1 MAYICICNLSNDIK
15 EGENMKKQNAQAHV
29 IEMASAVIL
38 FIGVLLFISSFS
50 APHQEPDYS
59 FTQLKTFGD
68 DSLRTL
74 DNTPT
79 SDGLYHNST
88 LVKYIA
94 TNNIS
99 ALTGFLNSSLPN
111 AVSYNIYNRSVS
123 GRVTIYEM
131 GTPIGDTAVA
141 HRIIVY
147 NGNIYDVELLMWYEP
162 RLS

>member
-1 MAYICICNLSNDIK
+1 
-15 EGENMKKQNAQAHV
+15 MKKQNAQAHV

-79 SDGLYHNST
+79 SDGSYHNST

>member
-1 MAYICICNLSNDIK
+1 
-15 EGENMKKQNAQAHV
+15 MKKQNAQAHV

-88 LVKYIA
+88 LVEYIA
-94 TNNIS
+94 KNDTAN
-99 ALTGFLNSSLPN
+99 LTKFLNLSLPET
-111 AVSYNIYNRSVS
+111 VSYNIYLRTVSERSS
-123 GRVTIYEM
+123 IYYM
-131 GTPIGDTAVA
+131 GAPTGETAVA

-147 NGNIYDVELLMWYEP
+147 DGNVYDVELTMWYEP
-162 RLS
+162 RSS

>member
-1 MAYICICNLSNDIK
+1 
-15 EGENMKKQNAQAHV
+15 MKKQNAQAHV
-29 IEMASAVIL
+29 IEMISAVIL
-38 FIGVLLFISSFS
+38 FIGVLLFVSSFS

-59 FTQLKTFGD
+59 FTQLKTLGD

-94 TNNIS
+94 NDTTN
-99 ALTGFLNSSLPN
+99 LTKFLNLSLPET
-111 AVSYNIYNRSVS
+111 VSYSIYLRTISERVS
-123 GRVTIYEM
+123 IHYM

-147 NGNIYDVELLMWYEP
+147 NGNVYDVELVMWYEP

>member
-1 MAYICICNLSNDIK
+1 MK
-15 EGENMKKQNAQAHV
+15 EQNAQAHV
-29 IEMASAVIL
+29 IEMVSAVIL
-38 FIGVLLFISSFS
+38 FIGVLLFVSSFS

-59 FTQLKTFGD
+59 FTQLKTLGD

-94 TNNIS
+94 TNDTTK
-99 ALTGFLNSSLPN
+99 LTEFLNTSLPET
-111 AVSYNIYNRSVS
+111 VSYNIYLRTISERVS
-123 GRVTIYEM
+123 IHYM
-131 GTPIGDTAVA
+131 GTPTGDTVVA
-141 HRIIVY
+141 HRIITYAGNVY
-147 NGNIYDVELLMWYEP
+147 DIELMMWYEP

>member
-1 MAYICICNLSNDIK
+1 
-15 EGENMKKQNAQAHV
+15 MKKQNAQAHV
-29 IEMASAVIL
+29 IEVVSAVIL
-38 FIGVLLFISSFS
+38 FIGVLLFVSSFS
-50 APHQEPDYS
+50 TPHQEPDYS
-59 FTQLKTFGD
+59 FTQLKTLGD

-94 TNNIS
+94 TNNVS
-99 ALTGFLNSSLPN
+99 AFTDFLNKSLPRTDN
-111 AVSYNIYNRSVS
+111 VYLVSYNIYLRNISERKL
-123 GRVTIYEM
+123 IYPD
-131 GTPIGDTAVA
+131 TPATPVGDTVVA

-147 NGNIYDVELLMWYEP
+147 DGNVYDIELVMWYEP

>member
-1 MAYICICNLSNDIK
+1 
-15 EGENMKKQNAQAHV
+15 MKKQNAQAHV

-94 TNNIS
+94 NDTTN
-99 ALTGFLNSSLPN
+99 LTKFLNLSLPET
-111 AVSYNIYNRSVS
+111 VSYNIYLRTVS
-123 GRVTIYEM
+123 ERVSIHYM
-131 GTPIGDTAVA
+131 GTPTGETAVA

-147 NGNIYDVELLMWYEP
+147 NGNVYNVELLMWYEP